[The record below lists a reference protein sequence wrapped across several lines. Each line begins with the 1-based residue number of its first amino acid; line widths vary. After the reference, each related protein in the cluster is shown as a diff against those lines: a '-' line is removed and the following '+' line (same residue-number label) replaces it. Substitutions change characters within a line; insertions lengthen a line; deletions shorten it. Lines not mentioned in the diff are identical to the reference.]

1 MHGDSDTRMCL
12 QDKVVREK
20 WKLWLML
27 HEATEYV
34 SFEKRLRRN
43 KFVRPSFRRALFSRR
58 WEIVRRQI
66 SDQYKEILRI
76 VADQL
81 NGKHREVVS
90 SVSGMAS
97 PCYKGIGFQSWSL
110 CCGLNL
116 TVDLK
121 VPFQVCLDITC
132 SDCWFVVRSRA
143 HCEDHQENTELSLA
157 MQWHFFFCERSIWQ
171 VGTICQ
177 GNGLETVQTFI
188 LPEHPAHF
196 SGTHL
201 LFCLLFFP
209 WHWEFCASRWRMS
222 VSISC
227 TPYLLLF
234 LHSALAV
241 PWKLLPRFSLLCW
254 PSLETF
260 PFLLWEDWVY
270 SLVTEPFGYKA
281 ILLGFSSIVLML
293 LLRTLL
299 GVILLFCWFR
309 SVLNLQVR
317 QIDIS
322 GSREAIS

>member
-81 NGKHREVVS
+81 NGKHKEVVS

-157 MQWHFFFCERSIWQ
+157 MQWHFFFLWEEHLTSWHHLSGKWLGDRSNIHSPRASCSFLRHPPAFLPALLPLALGILCFPLKDVSFHFLHAILAAVSPLSSCCSLKTFTQ
-171 VGTICQ
+171 V
-177 GNGLETVQTFI
+177 
-188 LPEHPAHF
+188 LPTLLAF
-196 SGTHL
+196 SGNL
-201 LFCLLFFP
+201 
-209 WHWEFCASRWRMS
+209 
-222 VSISC
+222 
-227 TPYLLLF
+227 
-234 LHSALAV
+234 
-241 PWKLLPRFSLLCW
+241 SL
-254 PSLETF
+254 PSL
-260 PFLLWEDWVY
+260 
-270 SLVTEPFGYKA
+270 GR
-281 ILLGFSSIVLML
+281 LGL
-293 LLRTLL
+293 
-299 GVILLFCWFR
+299 
-309 SVLNLQVR
+309 
-317 QIDIS
+317 
-322 GSREAIS
+322 